1 MLENPAGGLL
11 RGKEVASVV
20 LKEFWGQSE
29 DTGMDISSA
38 KRLKEIVAVLRERE
52 LLQGVTP
59 VKVRQ
64 VLEDLGPTFV
74 KLGQIIS
81 MRPDFLPAEY
91 REELTKLQSD
101 VRPMAF
107 AAVRE
112 IVQHEYNQSW
122 DKVFASIDEE
132 AMGSASIAQVH
143 RAELLHGGRV
153 VIKVQRPG
161 IYDVM
166 AKDIALLKKAISILN
181 LVRDSDG
188 VVNLENIVDEMWEIA
203 KQEMDFLIE
212 ADHIEEFAHLN
223 KDDEKI
229 LCPKVNRRLTTQR
242 ILVMECMEG
251 IPLDDAEGLRAA
263 GVDVERMGRL
273 LGVNYVKQ
281 IIDDGFFHADPHPG
295 NIWVKDGRI
304 IWLDLGM
311 MGRLSVRD
319 RSNFRRAVMALV
331 TRDVYGMKEAVL
343 ALGIPRGRVDH
354 ARLYDDVAALMNQY
368 GDLDFEHLRAGEVAR
383 NILMVLKSSNIA
395 VPHGFSMFARGVMVM
410 EGVMLK
416 CCPQVNFSE
425 IFAKGLRVSM
435 KKDFSWLAELEKFKR
450 ESYVLMKKS
459 MQLPEQISD
468 ILRMTMSGQTKV
480 NLDLTGSQEPLQKLD
495 QMINRMIMA
504 IISAALLLGSST
516 ICTTQ
521 MEPKLMEIPLLGVLG
536 YLAAMLLCSKLL
548 WSIIKTDRRNQ

>member
-1 MLENPAGGLL
+1 M
-11 RGKEVASVV
+11 
-20 LKEFWGQSE
+20 LKEFLGQSE
-29 DTGMDISSA
+29 DGSMDISSA
-38 KRLKEIVAVLRERE
+38 RRLKEIVAVLRERE

-59 VKVRQ
+59 SKVRQ

-81 MRPDFLPAEY
+81 MRPDFLPNEY
-91 REELTKLQSD
+91 RDELTKLQSE
-101 VRPMAF
+101 VKPMSF
-107 AAVRE
+107 GVVKE
-112 IVQHEYNQSW
+112 IIRCEYNQGW
-122 DKVFASIDEE
+122 EGIFASIDEK

-143 RAELLHGGRV
+143 RAELLDGSRV

-181 LVRDSDG
+181 IVRDSDG
-188 VVNLENIVDEMWEIA
+188 VVDLESIVDEMWEIA
-203 KQEMDFLIE
+203 KQEMDFLLE
-212 ADHIEEFAHLN
+212 ADHIEEFSHLN
-223 KDDEKI
+223 KDDEYI
-229 LCPKVNRRLTTQR
+229 LCPKVNRQLTTQR
-242 ILVMECMEG
+242 ILVMECMDG
-251 IPLDDAEGLRAA
+251 IPLDEGEGLQAA
-263 GVDVERMGRL
+263 CVDMERIGRL

-319 RSNFRRAVMALV
+319 RNNFRHAIMALV

-343 ALGIPRGRVDH
+343 ALGLPRGKVDH
-354 ARLYDDVAALMNQY
+354 IQLYDDVAALMNQY
-368 GDLDFEHLRAGEVAR
+368 GDLDFEHLKAGEVAKK
-383 NILMVLKSSNIA
+383 ILMVLKSNNI
-395 VPHGFSMFARGVMVM
+395 VIPQGFSMFARGVMIM
-410 EGVMLK
+410 EGVMTR

-425 IFAKGLRVSM
+425 IFAKGLQVSM
-435 KKDFSWLAELEKFKR
+435 EKDFSWLSELGKIKR
-450 ESYVLMKKS
+450 DSYVLMKKS

-468 ILRMTMSGQTKV
+468 ILKMTLSGQTKV

-495 QMINRMIMA
+495 KMINKMIMA

-521 MEPKLMEIPLLGVLG
+521 MEPKIMEIPLLGVLG
-536 YLAAMLLCSKLL
+536 YLAAMVLCSKLL
-548 WSIIKTDRRNQ
+548 WSIIKTDRRKL

>member
-1 MLENPAGGLL
+1 ML
-11 RGKEVASVV
+11 R
-20 LKEFWGQSE
+20 EFLGQAE
-29 DTGMDISSA
+29 DGSMDISSA
-38 KRLKEIVAVLRERE
+38 RRLKEIVAVLRDRE

-81 MRPDFLPAEY
+81 MRPDFLPNEY
-91 REELTKLQSD
+91 QAELTRLQSE
-101 VRPMAF
+101 VKPMEF
-107 AAVRE
+107 SVVKE
-112 IVQHEYNQSW
+112 IVQREYNQSW
-122 DKVFASIDEE
+122 DGIFASIDEH

-143 RAELLHGGRV
+143 RASLLNGDRV

-161 IYDVM
+161 IYEVM
-166 AKDIALLKKAISILN
+166 AKDIALLKRAISILN

-188 VVNLENIVDEMWEIA
+188 VVNLESIVDEMWEIA
-203 KQEMDFLIE
+203 KQEMDFLLE

-223 KDDEKI
+223 KDDENI
-229 LCPKVNRRLTTQR
+229 LCPKVNRQLTTQR
-242 ILVMECMEG
+242 ILVMECMDG
-251 IPLDDAEGLRAA
+251 IPLDDGEGLQAA
-263 GVDVERMGRL
+263 CVDMERIGRR
-273 LGVNYVKQ
+273 LGINYVKQ
-281 IIDDGFFHADPHPG
+281 MIDDGFFHADPHPG

-319 RSNFRRAVMALV
+319 RNSFRHAIMALV
-331 TRDVYGMKEAVL
+331 TNDVYGMKEAVL
-343 ALGIPRGRVDH
+343 ALGMPRGKVDH
-354 ARLYDDVAALMNQY
+354 IQLYDDVAALMAQY
-368 GDLDFEHLRAGEVAR
+368 GDLDFEHLKAGEVAR
-383 NILMVLKSSNIA
+383 KILMVLKSNNIA
-395 VPHGFSMFARGVMVM
+395 IPHGFSMFARGVMIM
-410 EGVMLK
+410 EGVMTR

-435 KKDFSWLAELEKFKR
+435 EKDFSWLAELNKFKR
-450 ESYVLMKKS
+450 DSYMLMKKS

-468 ILRMTMSGQTKV
+468 ILKMTLSGQTKV

-495 QMINRMIMA
+495 SMINKMIMA

-521 MEPKLMEIPLLGVLG
+521 MEPKIMEIPLLGVLG
-536 YLAAMLLCSKLL
+536 YLAAMVLCSKLL
-548 WSIIKTDRRNQ
+548 WSIIKTDRRK

>member
-1 MLENPAGGLL
+1 ML
-11 RGKEVASVV
+11 R
-20 LKEFWGQSE
+20 EFLGQAE
-29 DTGMDISSA
+29 DGSMDISSA
-38 KRLKEIVAVLRERE
+38 RRLKEIVAVLRDRE

-81 MRPDFLPAEY
+81 MRPDFLPNEY
-91 REELTKLQSD
+91 QAELTRLQSE
-101 VRPMAF
+101 VKPMDF
-107 AAVRE
+107 SVVKE
-112 IVQHEYNQSW
+112 IVQREYNQSW
-122 DKVFASIDEE
+122 DGIFASIDEH

-143 RAELLHGGRV
+143 RASLLNGDRV

-161 IYDVM
+161 IYEVM
-166 AKDIALLKKAISILN
+166 AKDIALLKRAISILN

-188 VVNLENIVDEMWEIA
+188 VVNLESIVDEMWEIA
-203 KQEMDFLIE
+203 KQEMDFLLE

-223 KDDEKI
+223 KDDENI
-229 LCPKVNRRLTTQR
+229 LCPKVNRQLTTQR
-242 ILVMECMEG
+242 ILVMECMDG
-251 IPLDDAEGLRAA
+251 IPLDDGEGLQAA
-263 GVDVERMGRL
+263 CVDMERIGRR
-273 LGVNYVKQ
+273 LGINYVKQ
-281 IIDDGFFHADPHPG
+281 MIDDGFFHADPHPG

-319 RSNFRRAVMALV
+319 RNSFRHAIMALV
-331 TRDVYGMKEAVL
+331 TNDVYGMKEAVL
-343 ALGIPRGRVDH
+343 ALGMPRGKVDH
-354 ARLYDDVAALMNQY
+354 IQLYDDVAALMAQY
-368 GDLDFEHLRAGEVAR
+368 GDLDFEHLKAGEVAR
-383 NILMVLKSSNIA
+383 KILMVLKSNNIA
-395 VPHGFSMFARGVMVM
+395 IPHGFSMFARGVMIMESVM
-410 EGVMLK
+410 TR

-435 KKDFSWLAELEKFKR
+435 EKDFSWLAELNKFKR
-450 ESYVLMKKS
+450 DSYMLMKKS

-468 ILRMTMSGQTKV
+468 ILKMTLSGQTKV

-495 QMINRMIMA
+495 SMINKMIMA

-521 MEPKLMEIPLLGVLG
+521 MEPKIMEIPLLGVLG
-536 YLAAMLLCSKLL
+536 YLAAMVLCSKLL
-548 WSIIKTDRRNQ
+548 WSIIKTDRRK

>member
-1 MLENPAGGLL
+1 ML
-11 RGKEVASVV
+11 R
-20 LKEFWGQSE
+20 EFLGQAE
-29 DTGMDISSA
+29 DGSMDISSA
-38 KRLKEIVAVLRERE
+38 RRLKEIVAVLRDRE

-81 MRPDFLPAEY
+81 MRPDFLPNEY
-91 REELTKLQSD
+91 QAELTRLQSE
-101 VRPMAF
+101 VKPMHF
-107 AAVRE
+107 SVVKE
-112 IVQHEYNQSW
+112 IVQREYNQSW
-122 DKVFASIDEE
+122 DGIFASIDEH

-143 RAELLHGGRV
+143 RASLLNGDRV

-161 IYDVM
+161 IYEVM
-166 AKDIALLKKAISILN
+166 AKDIALLKRAISILN

-188 VVNLENIVDEMWEIA
+188 VVNLESIVDEMWEIA
-203 KQEMDFLIE
+203 KQEMDFLLE

-223 KDDEKI
+223 KDDENI
-229 LCPKVNRRLTTQR
+229 LCPKVNRQLTTQR
-242 ILVMECMEG
+242 ILVMECMDG
-251 IPLDDAEGLRAA
+251 IPLDDGEGLQAA
-263 GVDVERMGRL
+263 CVDMERIGRR
-273 LGVNYVKQ
+273 LGINYVKQ

-319 RSNFRRAVMALV
+319 RNSFRHAIMALV
-331 TRDVYGMKEAVL
+331 TNDVYGMKEAVL
-343 ALGIPRGRVDH
+343 ALGMPRGKVDH
-354 ARLYDDVAALMNQY
+354 IQLYDDVAALMAQY
-368 GDLDFEHLRAGEVAR
+368 GDLDFEHLKAGEVAR
-383 NILMVLKSSNIA
+383 KILMVLKSNNIA
-395 VPHGFSMFARGVMVM
+395 IPHGFSMFARGVMIM
-410 EGVMLK
+410 EGVMTR

-435 KKDFSWLAELEKFKR
+435 EKDFSWLAELNKFKR
-450 ESYVLMKKS
+450 DSYMLMKKS

-468 ILRMTMSGQTKV
+468 ILKMTLSGQTKV

-495 QMINRMIMA
+495 SMINKMIMA

-521 MEPKLMEIPLLGVLG
+521 MEPKIMEIPLLGVLG
-536 YLAAMLLCSKLL
+536 YLAAMVLCSKLL
-548 WSIIKTDRRNQ
+548 WSIIKTDRRK

>member
-1 MLENPAGGLL
+1 ML
-11 RGKEVASVV
+11 R
-20 LKEFWGQSE
+20 EFLGQAE
-29 DTGMDISSA
+29 DGSMDISSA
-38 KRLKEIVAVLRERE
+38 RRLKEIVAVLRDRE

-81 MRPDFLPAEY
+81 MRPDFLPNEY
-91 REELTKLQSD
+91 QAELTRLQSE
-101 VRPMAF
+101 VKPMEF
-107 AAVRE
+107 SVVKE
-112 IVQHEYNQSW
+112 IVQREYNQSW
-122 DKVFASIDEE
+122 DGIFASIDEH

-143 RAELLHGGRV
+143 RASLLNGDRV

-161 IYDVM
+161 IYEVM
-166 AKDIALLKKAISILN
+166 AKDIALLKRAISILN

-188 VVNLENIVDEMWEIA
+188 VVNLESIVDEMWEIA
-203 KQEMDFLIE
+203 KQEMDFLLE

-223 KDDEKI
+223 KDDENI
-229 LCPKVNRRLTTQR
+229 LCPKVNRQLTTQR
-242 ILVMECMEG
+242 ILVMECMDG
-251 IPLDDAEGLRAA
+251 IPLDDGEGLQAA
-263 GVDVERMGRL
+263 CVDMERIGRR
-273 LGVNYVKQ
+273 LGINYVKQ
-281 IIDDGFFHADPHPG
+281 MIDDGFFHADPHPG

-319 RSNFRRAVMALV
+319 RNSFRHAIMALV
-331 TRDVYGMKEAVL
+331 TNDVYGMKEAVL
-343 ALGIPRGRVDH
+343 ALGIPRGKVDH
-354 ARLYDDVAALMNQY
+354 IQLYDDVSALMAQY
-368 GDLDFEHLRAGEVAR
+368 GDLDFEHLKAGEVAR
-383 NILMVLKSSNIA
+383 KILMVLKSNNIA
-395 VPHGFSMFARGVMVM
+395 IPHGFSMFARGVMIM
-410 EGVMLK
+410 EGVMTR

-435 KKDFSWLAELEKFKR
+435 EKDFSWLAELNKFKR
-450 ESYVLMKKS
+450 DSYMLMKKS

-468 ILRMTMSGQTKV
+468 ILKMTLSGQTKV

-495 QMINRMIMA
+495 SMINKMIMA

-521 MEPKLMEIPLLGVLG
+521 MEPKIMEIPLLGVLG
-536 YLAAMLLCSKLL
+536 YLAAMVLCSKLL
-548 WSIIKTDRRNQ
+548 WSIIKTDRRK

>member
-1 MLENPAGGLL
+1 ML
-11 RGKEVASVV
+11 R
-20 LKEFWGQSE
+20 EFLGQAE
-29 DTGMDISSA
+29 DGSMDISSA
-38 KRLKEIVAVLRERE
+38 RRLKEIVAVLRDRE

-81 MRPDFLPAEY
+81 MRPDFLPNEY
-91 REELTKLQSD
+91 QAELTRLQSE
-101 VRPMAF
+101 VKPMDF
-107 AAVRE
+107 SVVKE
-112 IVQHEYNQSW
+112 IVQREYNQSW
-122 DKVFASIDEE
+122 DGIFASIDEH

-143 RAELLHGGRV
+143 RASLLNGDRV

-161 IYDVM
+161 IYEVM
-166 AKDIALLKKAISILN
+166 AKDIALLKRAISILN

-188 VVNLENIVDEMWEIA
+188 VVNLESIVDEMWEIA
-203 KQEMDFLIE
+203 KQEMDFLLE

-223 KDDEKI
+223 KDDENI
-229 LCPKVNRRLTTQR
+229 LCPKVNRQLTTQR

-251 IPLDDAEGLRAA
+251 IPLDNGEGLQAA
-263 GVDVERMGRL
+263 CVDMERIGRR
-273 LGVNYVKQ
+273 LGINYVKQ
-281 IIDDGFFHADPHPG
+281 MIDDGFFHADPHPG

-319 RSNFRRAVMALV
+319 RNSFRHAIMALV
-331 TRDVYGMKEAVL
+331 TNDVYGMKEAVL
-343 ALGIPRGRVDH
+343 ALGMPRGKVDH
-354 ARLYDDVAALMNQY
+354 IQLYDDVAALMAQY
-368 GDLDFEHLRAGEVAR
+368 GDLDFEHLKAGEVAR
-383 NILMVLKSSNIA
+383 KILMVLKSNNIA
-395 VPHGFSMFARGVMVM
+395 IPHGLSMFARGVMIM
-410 EGVMLK
+410 EGVMTR

-435 KKDFSWLAELEKFKR
+435 EKDFSWLAELNKFKR
-450 ESYVLMKKS
+450 DSYMLMKKS

-468 ILRMTMSGQTKV
+468 ILKMTLSGQTKV

-495 QMINRMIMA
+495 SMINKMIMA

-521 MEPKLMEIPLLGVLG
+521 MEPKIMEIPLLGVLG
-536 YLAAMLLCSKLL
+536 YLAAMVLCSKLL
-548 WSIIKTDRRNQ
+548 WSIIKTDRRK

>member
-1 MLENPAGGLL
+1 ML
-11 RGKEVASVV
+11 R
-20 LKEFWGQSE
+20 EFLGQAE
-29 DTGMDISSA
+29 DGSMDISSA
-38 KRLKEIVAVLRERE
+38 RRLKEIVAVLRDRE

-81 MRPDFLPAEY
+81 MRPDFLPNEY
-91 REELTKLQSD
+91 QAELTRLQSE
-101 VRPMAF
+101 VKPMDF
-107 AAVRE
+107 SVVKE
-112 IVQHEYNQSW
+112 IVQREYNQSW
-122 DKVFASIDEE
+122 DGIFASIDEH

-143 RAELLHGGRV
+143 RASLLNGDRV

-161 IYDVM
+161 IYEVM
-166 AKDIALLKKAISILN
+166 AKDIALLKRAISILN

-188 VVNLENIVDEMWEIA
+188 VVNLESIVDEMWEIA
-203 KQEMDFLIE
+203 KQEMDFLLE

-223 KDDEKI
+223 KDDENI
-229 LCPKVNRRLTTQR
+229 LCPKVNRQLTTQR
-242 ILVMECMEG
+242 ILVMECMDG
-251 IPLDDAEGLRAA
+251 IPLDDGEGLQAA
-263 GVDVERMGRL
+263 CVDMERIGRR
-273 LGVNYVKQ
+273 LGINYVKQ
-281 IIDDGFFHADPHPG
+281 MIDDGFFHADPHPG

-319 RSNFRRAVMALV
+319 RNSFRHAIMALV
-331 TRDVYGMKEAVL
+331 TNDVYGMKEAVL
-343 ALGIPRGRVDH
+343 ALGMPRGKVDH
-354 ARLYDDVAALMNQY
+354 IQLYDDVAALMAQY
-368 GDLDFEHLRAGEVAR
+368 GDLDFEHLKAGEVAR
-383 NILMVLKSSNIA
+383 KILMVLKSNNIA
-395 VPHGFSMFARGVMVM
+395 IPHGFSMFARGVMIM
-410 EGVMLK
+410 EGVMTR

-435 KKDFSWLAELEKFKR
+435 EKDFSWLAELNKFKR
-450 ESYVLMKKS
+450 DSYMLMKKS

-468 ILRMTMSGQTKV
+468 ILKMTLSGQTKV

-495 QMINRMIMA
+495 SMINKMIMA

-521 MEPKLMEIPLLGVLG
+521 MEPKIMEIPLLGVLG
-536 YLAAMLLCSKLL
+536 YLAAMVLCSKLL
-548 WSIIKTDRRNQ
+548 WSIIKTDRRK

>member
-1 MLENPAGGLL
+1 ML
-11 RGKEVASVV
+11 R
-20 LKEFWGQSE
+20 EFLGQAE
-29 DTGMDISSA
+29 DGSMDISSA
-38 KRLKEIVAVLRERE
+38 RRLKEIVAVLRDRE

-81 MRPDFLPAEY
+81 MRPDFLPNEY
-91 REELTKLQSD
+91 QAELTRLQSE
-101 VRPMAF
+101 VKPMDF
-107 AAVRE
+107 SVVKE
-112 IVQHEYNQSW
+112 IVQREYNQSW
-122 DKVFASIDEE
+122 DGIFASIDEH

-143 RAELLHGGRV
+143 RASLLNGDRV

-161 IYDVM
+161 IYEVM

-188 VVNLENIVDEMWEIA
+188 VVNLESIVDEMWEIA
-203 KQEMDFLIE
+203 KQEMDFLLE

-223 KDDEKI
+223 KDDENI
-229 LCPKVNRRLTTQR
+229 LCPKVNRQLTTQR

-251 IPLDDAEGLRAA
+251 IPLDDGEGLQAA
-263 GVDVERMGRL
+263 CVDMERIGRR
-273 LGVNYVKQ
+273 LGINYVKQ
-281 IIDDGFFHADPHPG
+281 MIDDGFFHADPHPG

-319 RSNFRRAVMALV
+319 RNSFRHAIMALV
-331 TRDVYGMKEAVL
+331 TNDVYGMKEAVL
-343 ALGIPRGRVDH
+343 ALGMPRGKVDH
-354 ARLYDDVAALMNQY
+354 IQLYDDVAALMAQY
-368 GDLDFEHLRAGEVAR
+368 GDLDFEHLKAGEVAR
-383 NILMVLKSSNIA
+383 KILMVLKSNNIA
-395 VPHGFSMFARGVMVM
+395 IPHGFSMFARGVMIM
-410 EGVMLK
+410 EGVMTR

-435 KKDFSWLAELEKFKR
+435 EKDFSWLAELNKFKR
-450 ESYVLMKKS
+450 DSYMLMKKS

-468 ILRMTMSGQTKV
+468 ILKMTLSGQTKV

-495 QMINRMIMA
+495 SMINKMIMA

-521 MEPKLMEIPLLGVLG
+521 MEPKIMEIPLLGVLG
-536 YLAAMLLCSKLL
+536 YLAAMVLCSKLL
-548 WSIIKTDRRNQ
+548 WSIIKTDRRK

>member
-1 MLENPAGGLL
+1 ML
-11 RGKEVASVV
+11 R
-20 LKEFWGQSE
+20 EFLGQAE
-29 DTGMDISSA
+29 DGSMDISSA
-38 KRLKEIVAVLRERE
+38 RRLKEIVAVLRDRE

-81 MRPDFLPAEY
+81 MRPDFLPNEY
-91 REELTKLQSD
+91 QAELTRLQSE
-101 VRPMAF
+101 VKPMDF
-107 AAVRE
+107 SVVKE
-112 IVQHEYNQSW
+112 IVQREYNQSW
-122 DKVFASIDEE
+122 DGIFASIDEH

-143 RAELLHGGRV
+143 RASLLNGDRV

-161 IYDVM
+161 IYEVM
-166 AKDIALLKKAISILN
+166 AKDIALLKRAISILN

-188 VVNLENIVDEMWEIA
+188 VVNLESIMDEMWEIA
-203 KQEMDFLIE
+203 KQEMDFLLE

-223 KDDEKI
+223 KDDENI
-229 LCPKVNRRLTTQR
+229 LCPKVNRQLTTQR
-242 ILVMECMEG
+242 ILVMECMDG
-251 IPLDDAEGLRAA
+251 IPLDDGEGLQAA
-263 GVDVERMGRL
+263 CVDMERIGRR
-273 LGVNYVKQ
+273 LGINYVKQ

-319 RSNFRRAVMALV
+319 RNSFRHAIMALV
-331 TRDVYGMKEAVL
+331 TNDVYGMKEAVL
-343 ALGIPRGRVDH
+343 ALGVPRGKVDH
-354 ARLYDDVAALMNQY
+354 IQLYDDVAALMAQY
-368 GDLDFEHLRAGEVAR
+368 GDLDFEHLKAGEVAR
-383 NILMVLKSSNIA
+383 KILMVLKSNNIA
-395 VPHGFSMFARGVMVM
+395 IPHGFSMFARGVMIM
-410 EGVMLK
+410 EGVMTR

-435 KKDFSWLAELEKFKR
+435 EKDFSWLAELNKFKR
-450 ESYVLMKKS
+450 DSYMLMKKS

-468 ILRMTMSGQTKV
+468 ILKMTLSGQTKV

-495 QMINRMIMA
+495 SMINKMIMA

-521 MEPKLMEIPLLGVLG
+521 MEPKIMEIPLLGVLG
-536 YLAAMLLCSKLL
+536 YLAAMVLCSKLL
-548 WSIIKTDRRNQ
+548 WSIIKTDRRK

>member
-1 MLENPAGGLL
+1 ML
-11 RGKEVASVV
+11 R
-20 LKEFWGQSE
+20 EFLGQAE
-29 DTGMDISSA
+29 DGSMDISSA
-38 KRLKEIVAVLRERE
+38 RRLKEIVAVLRDRE

-81 MRPDFLPAEY
+81 MRPDFLPNEY
-91 REELTKLQSD
+91 QAELTRLQSE
-101 VRPMAF
+101 VKPMDF
-107 AAVRE
+107 SVVKE
-112 IVQHEYNQSW
+112 IVQREYNQSW
-122 DKVFASIDEE
+122 DGIFASIDEH

-143 RAELLHGGRV
+143 RASLLNGDRV

-161 IYDVM
+161 IYEVM
-166 AKDIALLKKAISILN
+166 AKDIALLKRAISILN

-188 VVNLENIVDEMWEIA
+188 VVNLESIVDEMWEIA
-203 KQEMDFLIE
+203 KQEMDFLLE

-223 KDDEKI
+223 KDDENI
-229 LCPKVNRRLTTQR
+229 LCPKVNRQLTTQR

-251 IPLDDAEGLRAA
+251 IPLGDGEGLQAA
-263 GVDVERMGRL
+263 CVDMERIGRR
-273 LGVNYVKQ
+273 LGINYVKQ

-319 RSNFRRAVMALV
+319 RNSFRHAIMALV
-331 TRDVYGMKEAVL
+331 TNDVYGMKEAVL
-343 ALGIPRGRVDH
+343 ALGMPRGKVDH
-354 ARLYDDVAALMNQY
+354 IQLYDDVAALMAQY
-368 GDLDFEHLRAGEVAR
+368 GDLDFEHLKAGEVAR
-383 NILMVLKSSNIA
+383 KILMVLKSNNIA
-395 VPHGFSMFARGVMVM
+395 IPHGFSMFARGVMIM
-410 EGVMLK
+410 EGVMTR

-435 KKDFSWLAELEKFKR
+435 EKDFSWLAELNKFKR
-450 ESYVLMKKS
+450 DSYMLMKKS

-468 ILRMTMSGQTKV
+468 ILKMTLSGQTKV

-495 QMINRMIMA
+495 SMINKMIMA

-521 MEPKLMEIPLLGVLG
+521 MEPKIMEIPLLGVLG
-536 YLAAMLLCSKLL
+536 YLAAMVLCSKLL
-548 WSIIKTDRRNQ
+548 WSIIKTDRRK

>member
-1 MLENPAGGLL
+1 ML
-11 RGKEVASVV
+11 R
-20 LKEFWGQSE
+20 EFLGQAE
-29 DTGMDISSA
+29 DGSMDISSA
-38 KRLKEIVAVLRERE
+38 RRLKEIVAVLRDRE

-64 VLEDLGPTFV
+64 VPEDLGPTFV

-81 MRPDFLPAEY
+81 MRPDFLPNEY
-91 REELTKLQSD
+91 QAELTRLQSE
-101 VRPMAF
+101 VKPMDF
-107 AAVRE
+107 SVVKE
-112 IVQHEYNQSW
+112 IVQREYNQSW
-122 DKVFASIDEE
+122 DGIFASIDEH

-143 RAELLHGGRV
+143 RASLLNGDRV

-166 AKDIALLKKAISILN
+166 SKDIALLKRAISILN

-188 VVNLENIVDEMWEIA
+188 VVNLESIVDEMWEIA
-203 KQEMDFLIE
+203 KQEMDFLLE

-223 KDDEKI
+223 KDDENI
-229 LCPKVNRRLTTQR
+229 LCPKVNRQLTTQR
-242 ILVMECMEG
+242 ILVMECMHG
-251 IPLDDAEGLRAA
+251 IPLDDGEGLQAA
-263 GVDVERMGRL
+263 CVDMERIGRR
-273 LGVNYVKQ
+273 LGINYVKQ
-281 IIDDGFFHADPHPG
+281 MIDDGFFHADPHPG

-319 RSNFRRAVMALV
+319 RNSFRHAIMALV
-331 TRDVYGMKEAVL
+331 TNDVYGMKEAVL
-343 ALGIPRGRVDH
+343 ALGMPRGKVDH
-354 ARLYDDVAALMNQY
+354 IQLYDDVAALMAQY
-368 GDLDFEHLRAGEVAR
+368 GDLDFEHLKAGEVAR
-383 NILMVLKSSNIA
+383 KILMVLKSNNIA
-395 VPHGFSMFARGVMVM
+395 IPHGFSMFARGVMIM
-410 EGVMLK
+410 EGVMTR

-435 KKDFSWLAELEKFKR
+435 EKDFSWLAELNKFKR
-450 ESYVLMKKS
+450 DSYMLMKKS

-468 ILRMTMSGQTKV
+468 ILKMTLSGQTKV

-495 QMINRMIMA
+495 SMINKMIMA

-521 MEPKLMEIPLLGVLG
+521 MEPKIMEIPLLGVLG
-536 YLAAMLLCSKLL
+536 YLAAMVLCSKLL
-548 WSIIKTDRRNQ
+548 WSIIKTDRRK

>member
-1 MLENPAGGLL
+1 ML
-11 RGKEVASVV
+11 R
-20 LKEFWGQSE
+20 EFLGQAE
-29 DTGMDISSA
+29 DGSMDISSA
-38 KRLKEIVAVLRERE
+38 RRLKEIVAVLRDRE

-81 MRPDFLPAEY
+81 MRPDFLPNEY
-91 REELTKLQSD
+91 QAELTRLQSE
-101 VRPMAF
+101 VKPMDF
-107 AAVRE
+107 SVVKE
-112 IVQHEYNQSW
+112 IVQREYNQSW
-122 DKVFASIDEE
+122 DGIFASIDEH

-143 RAELLHGGRV
+143 RASLLNGDRV

-161 IYDVM
+161 IYEVM
-166 AKDIALLKKAISILN
+166 AKDIALLKRAISILN

-188 VVNLENIVDEMWEIA
+188 VVNLESIVDEMWEIA
-203 KQEMDFLIE
+203 KQEMDFLLE

-223 KDDEKI
+223 KDDENI
-229 LCPKVNRRLTTQR
+229 LCPKVNRQLTTQR

-251 IPLDDAEGLRAA
+251 IPLDDGDGLQAA
-263 GVDVERMGRL
+263 CVDMERIGRR
-273 LGVNYVKQ
+273 LGINYVKQ
-281 IIDDGFFHADPHPG
+281 MIDDGFFHADPHPG

-319 RSNFRRAVMALV
+319 RNSFRHAIMALV
-331 TRDVYGMKEAVL
+331 TNDVYGMKEAVL
-343 ALGIPRGRVDH
+343 ALGMPRGKVDH
-354 ARLYDDVAALMNQY
+354 IQLYDDVAALMAQY
-368 GDLDFEHLRAGEVAR
+368 GDLDFEHLKAGEVAR
-383 NILMVLKSSNIA
+383 KILMVLKSNNIA
-395 VPHGFSMFARGVMVM
+395 IPHGFSMFARGVMIM
-410 EGVMLK
+410 EGVMTR

-435 KKDFSWLAELEKFKR
+435 EKDFSWLAELNKFKR
-450 ESYVLMKKS
+450 DSYMLMKKS

-468 ILRMTMSGQTKV
+468 ILKMTLSGQTKV

-495 QMINRMIMA
+495 SMINKMIMA

-521 MEPKLMEIPLLGVLG
+521 MEPKIMEIPLLGVLG
-536 YLAAMLLCSKLL
+536 YLAAMVLCSKLL
-548 WSIIKTDRRNQ
+548 WSIIKTDRRK

>member
-1 MLENPAGGLL
+1 ML
-11 RGKEVASVV
+11 R
-20 LKEFWGQSE
+20 EFLGQAE
-29 DTGMDISSA
+29 DGSMDISSA
-38 KRLKEIVAVLRERE
+38 RRLKEIVAVLRDRE

-81 MRPDFLPAEY
+81 MRPDFLPNEY
-91 REELTKLQSD
+91 QAELTRLQSE
-101 VRPMAF
+101 VKPMDF
-107 AAVRE
+107 SVVKE
-112 IVQHEYNQSW
+112 IVQREYNQSW
-122 DKVFASIDEE
+122 DGIFASIDEH

-143 RAELLHGGRV
+143 RASLLNGDRV

-161 IYDVM
+161 IYEVM
-166 AKDIALLKKAISILN
+166 AKDITLLKRAISILN

-188 VVNLENIVDEMWEIA
+188 VVNLESIVDEMWEIA
-203 KQEMDFLIE
+203 KQEMDFLLE

-223 KDDEKI
+223 KDDENI
-229 LCPKVNRRLTTQR
+229 LCPKVNRQLTTQR
-242 ILVMECMEG
+242 ILVMECMDG
-251 IPLDDAEGLRAA
+251 IPLDDGEGLQAA
-263 GVDVERMGRL
+263 CVDMERIGRR
-273 LGVNYVKQ
+273 LGINYVKQ
-281 IIDDGFFHADPHPG
+281 MIDDGFFHADPHPG

-319 RSNFRRAVMALV
+319 RNSFRHAIMALV
-331 TRDVYGMKEAVL
+331 TNDVYGMKEAVL
-343 ALGIPRGRVDH
+343 ALGMPRGKVDH
-354 ARLYDDVAALMNQY
+354 IQLYDDVAALMAQY
-368 GDLDFEHLRAGEVAR
+368 GDLDFEHLKAGEVAR
-383 NILMVLKSSNIA
+383 KILMVLKSNNIA
-395 VPHGFSMFARGVMVM
+395 IPHGFSMFARGVMIM
-410 EGVMLK
+410 EGVMTR

-435 KKDFSWLAELEKFKR
+435 EKDFSWLAELNKFKR
-450 ESYVLMKKS
+450 DSYMLMKKS

-468 ILRMTMSGQTKV
+468 ILKMTLSGQTKV

-495 QMINRMIMA
+495 SMINKMIMA

-521 MEPKLMEIPLLGVLG
+521 MEPKIMEIPLLGVLG
-536 YLAAMLLCSKLL
+536 YLAAMVLCSKLL
-548 WSIIKTDRRNQ
+548 WSIIKTDRRK

>member
-1 MLENPAGGLL
+1 ML
-11 RGKEVASVV
+11 R
-20 LKEFWGQSE
+20 EFLGQAE
-29 DTGMDISSA
+29 DGSMDISSA
-38 KRLKEIVAVLRERE
+38 RRLKEIVAVLRDRE

-81 MRPDFLPAEY
+81 MRPDFLPNEY
-91 REELTKLQSD
+91 QAELTRLQSE
-101 VRPMAF
+101 VKPMDF
-107 AAVRE
+107 SVVKE
-112 IVQHEYNQSW
+112 IVQREYNQSW
-122 DKVFASIDEE
+122 DGIFASIDEH

-143 RAELLHGGRV
+143 RASLLNGDRV

-161 IYDVM
+161 IYEVM
-166 AKDIALLKKAISILN
+166 AKDIALLKRAISILN

-188 VVNLENIVDEMWEIA
+188 VVNLESIVDEMWEIA
-203 KQEMDFLIE
+203 KQEMDFLLE

-223 KDDEKI
+223 KDDENI
-229 LCPKVNRRLTTQR
+229 LCPKVNRQLTTQR
-242 ILVMECMEG
+242 ILVMECMDG
-251 IPLDDAEGLRAA
+251 IPLDDGEGLQAA
-263 GVDVERMGRL
+263 CVDMERIGRR
-273 LGVNYVKQ
+273 LGINYVKQ
-281 IIDDGFFHADPHPG
+281 MIDDGFFHADPHPG

-319 RSNFRRAVMALV
+319 RNSFRHAIMALV
-331 TRDVYGMKEAVL
+331 TNDVYGMKEAVL
-343 ALGIPRGRVDH
+343 ALGIPRGKVDH
-354 ARLYDDVAALMNQY
+354 IQLYDDVAALMAQY
-368 GDLDFEHLRAGEVAR
+368 GDLDFEHLKAGEVAR
-383 NILMVLKSSNIA
+383 KILMVLKSNNIA
-395 VPHGFSMFARGVMVM
+395 IPHGFSMFARGVMIM
-410 EGVMLK
+410 EGVMTR

-435 KKDFSWLAELEKFKR
+435 EKDFSWLAELNKFKR
-450 ESYVLMKKS
+450 DSYMLMKKS

-468 ILRMTMSGQTKV
+468 ILKMTLSGQTKV

-495 QMINRMIMA
+495 SMINKMIMA

-521 MEPKLMEIPLLGVLG
+521 MEPKIMEIPLLGVLG
-536 YLAAMLLCSKLL
+536 YLAAMVLCSKLL
-548 WSIIKTDRRNQ
+548 WSIIKTDRRK

>member
-1 MLENPAGGLL
+1 ML
-11 RGKEVASVV
+11 R
-20 LKEFWGQSE
+20 EFLGQAE
-29 DTGMDISSA
+29 DGSMDISSA
-38 KRLKEIVAVLRERE
+38 RRLKEIVAVLRDRE

-81 MRPDFLPAEY
+81 MRPDFLPNEY
-91 REELTKLQSD
+91 QAELTRLQSE
-101 VRPMAF
+101 VKPMDF
-107 AAVRE
+107 SVVKE
-112 IVQHEYNQSW
+112 IVQREYNQSW
-122 DKVFASIDEE
+122 DGIFASIDEH

-143 RAELLHGGRV
+143 RASLLNGDRV

-161 IYDVM
+161 IYEVM
-166 AKDIALLKKAISILN
+166 AKDIALLKKAISLLN
-181 LVRDSDG
+181 LVRDSQG
-188 VVNLENIVDEMWEIA
+188 VVNLESIVDEMWEIA
-203 KQEMDFLIE
+203 KQEMDFLLE

-223 KDDEKI
+223 KDDENI
-229 LCPKVNRRLTTQR
+229 LCPKVNRQLTTQR

-251 IPLDDAEGLRAA
+251 IPLDDGEGLQAA
-263 GVDVERMGRL
+263 CVDMERIGRR
-273 LGVNYVKQ
+273 LGINYVKQ
-281 IIDDGFFHADPHPG
+281 MIDDGFFHADPHPG

-319 RSNFRRAVMALV
+319 RNSFRHAIMALV
-331 TRDVYGMKEAVL
+331 TNDVYGMKEAVL
-343 ALGIPRGRVDH
+343 ALGMPRGKVDH
-354 ARLYDDVAALMNQY
+354 IQLYDDVAALMAQY
-368 GDLDFEHLRAGEVAR
+368 GDLDFEHLKAGEVAR
-383 NILMVLKSSNIA
+383 KILMVLKSNNIA
-395 VPHGFSMFARGVMVM
+395 IPHGFSMFARGVMIM
-410 EGVMLK
+410 EGVMTR

-435 KKDFSWLAELEKFKR
+435 EKDFSWLAELNKFKR
-450 ESYVLMKKS
+450 DSYMLMKKS

-468 ILRMTMSGQTKV
+468 ILKMTLSGQTKV

-495 QMINRMIMA
+495 SMINKMIMA

-521 MEPKLMEIPLLGVLG
+521 MEPKIMEIPLLGVLG
-536 YLAAMLLCSKLL
+536 YLAAMVLCSKLL
-548 WSIIKTDRRNQ
+548 WSIIKTDRRK

>member
-1 MLENPAGGLL
+1 ML
-11 RGKEVASVV
+11 R
-20 LKEFWGQSE
+20 EFLGQAE
-29 DTGMDISSA
+29 DGSMDISSA
-38 KRLKEIVAVLRERE
+38 RRLKEIVAVLRDRE

-81 MRPDFLPAEY
+81 MRPDFLPNEY
-91 REELTKLQSD
+91 QAELTRLQSE
-101 VRPMAF
+101 VKPMDF
-107 AAVRE
+107 SVVKE
-112 IVQHEYNQSW
+112 IVQREYNQSW
-122 DKVFASIDEE
+122 DGIFASIDEH

-143 RAELLHGGRV
+143 RASLLNGDRV

-161 IYDVM
+161 IYEVM

-188 VVNLENIVDEMWEIA
+188 VVNLESIVDEMWEIA
-203 KQEMDFLIE
+203 KQEMDFLLE

-223 KDDEKI
+223 KDDENI
-229 LCPKVNRRLTTQR
+229 LCPKVNRQLTTQR
-242 ILVMECMEG
+242 ILVMECMDG
-251 IPLDDAEGLRAA
+251 IPLDDGEGLQAA
-263 GVDVERMGRL
+263 CVDMERIGRR
-273 LGVNYVKQ
+273 LGINYVKQ
-281 IIDDGFFHADPHPG
+281 MIDDGFFHADPHPG

-319 RSNFRRAVMALV
+319 RNSFRHAIMALV
-331 TRDVYGMKEAVL
+331 TNDVYGMKEAVL
-343 ALGIPRGRVDH
+343 ALGVPRGKVDH
-354 ARLYDDVAALMNQY
+354 IQLYDDVAALMAQY
-368 GDLDFEHLRAGEVAR
+368 GDLDFEHLKAGEVAR
-383 NILMVLKSSNIA
+383 KILMVLKSNNIA
-395 VPHGFSMFARGVMVM
+395 IPHGFSMFARGVMIM
-410 EGVMLK
+410 EGVMTR

-435 KKDFSWLAELEKFKR
+435 EKDFSWLAELNKFKR
-450 ESYVLMKKS
+450 DSYMLMKKS

-468 ILRMTMSGQTKV
+468 ILKMTLSGQTKV

-495 QMINRMIMA
+495 SMINKMIMA

-521 MEPKLMEIPLLGVLG
+521 MEPKIMEIPLLGVLG
-536 YLAAMLLCSKLL
+536 YLAAMVLCSKLL
-548 WSIIKTDRRNQ
+548 WSIIKTDRRK

>member
-1 MLENPAGGLL
+1 ML
-11 RGKEVASVV
+11 R
-20 LKEFWGQSE
+20 EFLGQAE
-29 DTGMDISSA
+29 DGSMDISSA
-38 KRLKEIVAVLRERE
+38 RRLKEIVAVLRDRE

-81 MRPDFLPAEY
+81 MRPDFLPNEY
-91 REELTKLQSD
+91 QAELTRLQSE
-101 VRPMAF
+101 VKPMDF
-107 AAVRE
+107 SVVKE
-112 IVQHEYNQSW
+112 IVQREYNQSW
-122 DKVFASIDEE
+122 DGIFASIDEH

-143 RAELLHGGRV
+143 RASLLNGDRV

-161 IYDVM
+161 IYEVM
-166 AKDIALLKKAISILN
+166 AKDIALLKRAISILN
-181 LVRDSDG
+181 LVRDSEG
-188 VVNLENIVDEMWEIA
+188 VVNLESIVDEMWEIA
-203 KQEMDFLIE
+203 KQEMDFLLE

-223 KDDEKI
+223 KDDENI
-229 LCPKVNRRLTTQR
+229 LCPKVNRQLTTQR

-251 IPLDDAEGLRAA
+251 IPLDDGEGLQAA
-263 GVDVERMGRL
+263 CVDMERIGRR
-273 LGVNYVKQ
+273 LGINYVKQ
-281 IIDDGFFHADPHPG
+281 MIDDGFFHADPHPG

-319 RSNFRRAVMALV
+319 RNSFRHAIMALV
-331 TRDVYGMKEAVL
+331 TNDVYGMKEAVL
-343 ALGIPRGRVDH
+343 ALGMPRGKVDH
-354 ARLYDDVAALMNQY
+354 IQLYDDVAALMAQY
-368 GDLDFEHLRAGEVAR
+368 GDLDFEHLKAGEVAR
-383 NILMVLKSSNIA
+383 KILMVLKSNNIA
-395 VPHGFSMFARGVMVM
+395 IPHGFSMFARGVMIM
-410 EGVMLK
+410 EGVMTR

-435 KKDFSWLAELEKFKR
+435 EKDFSWLAELNKFKR
-450 ESYVLMKKS
+450 DSYMLMKKS

-468 ILRMTMSGQTKV
+468 ILKMTLSGQTKV

-495 QMINRMIMA
+495 SMINKMIMA

-521 MEPKLMEIPLLGVLG
+521 MEPKIMEIPLLGVLG
-536 YLAAMLLCSKLL
+536 YLAAMVLCSKLL
-548 WSIIKTDRRNQ
+548 WSIIKTDRRK

>member
-1 MLENPAGGLL
+1 ML
-11 RGKEVASVV
+11 R
-20 LKEFWGQSE
+20 EFLGQAE
-29 DTGMDISSA
+29 DGSMDISSA
-38 KRLKEIVAVLRERE
+38 RRLKEIVAVLRDRE

-81 MRPDFLPAEY
+81 MRPDFLPNEY
-91 REELTKLQSD
+91 QAELTRLQSE
-101 VRPMAF
+101 VKPMDF
-107 AAVRE
+107 SVVKE
-112 IVQHEYNQSW
+112 IVQREYNQSW
-122 DKVFASIDEE
+122 DGIFASIDEH

-143 RAELLHGGRV
+143 RASLLNGDRV

-161 IYDVM
+161 IYEVM
-166 AKDIALLKKAISILN
+166 AKDIALLKKAISLLN
-181 LVRDSDG
+181 LVRDSEG
-188 VVNLENIVDEMWEIA
+188 VVNLESIVDEMWEIA
-203 KQEMDFLIE
+203 KQEMDFLLE

-223 KDDEKI
+223 KDDENI
-229 LCPKVNRRLTTQR
+229 LCPKVNRQLTTQR

-251 IPLDDAEGLRAA
+251 IPLDDGEGLQAA
-263 GVDVERMGRL
+263 CVDMERIGRR
-273 LGVNYVKQ
+273 LGINYVKQ
-281 IIDDGFFHADPHPG
+281 MIDDGFFHADPHPG

-319 RSNFRRAVMALV
+319 RNSFRHAIMALV
-331 TRDVYGMKEAVL
+331 TNDVYGMKEAVL
-343 ALGIPRGRVDH
+343 ALGMPRGKVDH
-354 ARLYDDVAALMNQY
+354 IQLYDDVSALMAQY
-368 GDLDFEHLRAGEVAR
+368 GDLDFEHLKAGEVAR
-383 NILMVLKSSNIA
+383 KILMVLKSNNIA
-395 VPHGFSMFARGVMVM
+395 IPHGFSMFARGVMIM
-410 EGVMLK
+410 EGVMTR

-435 KKDFSWLAELEKFKR
+435 DKDFSWLAELNKFKR
-450 ESYVLMKKS
+450 DSYMLMKKS

-468 ILRMTMSGQTKV
+468 ILKMTLSGQTKV

-495 QMINRMIMA
+495 SMINKMIMA

-521 MEPKLMEIPLLGVLG
+521 MEPKIMEIPLLGVLG
-536 YLAAMLLCSKLL
+536 YLAAMVLCSKLL
-548 WSIIKTDRRNQ
+548 WSIIKTDRRK

>member
-1 MLENPAGGLL
+1 ML
-11 RGKEVASVV
+11 R
-20 LKEFWGQSE
+20 EFLGQAE
-29 DTGMDISSA
+29 DGSMDISSA
-38 KRLKEIVAVLRERE
+38 RRLKEIVAVLRDRE

-81 MRPDFLPAEY
+81 MRPDFLPNEY
-91 REELTKLQSD
+91 QAELTRLQSE
-101 VRPMAF
+101 VKPMDF
-107 AAVRE
+107 SVVKE
-112 IVQHEYNQSW
+112 IVQREYNQSW
-122 DKVFASIDEE
+122 DGIFASIDEH

-143 RAELLHGGRV
+143 RASLLNGDRV

-161 IYDVM
+161 IYEVM

-181 LVRDSDG
+181 LVRDSEG
-188 VVNLENIVDEMWEIA
+188 VVNLESIVDEMWEIA
-203 KQEMDFLIE
+203 KQEMDFLLE

-223 KDDEKI
+223 KDDENI
-229 LCPKVNRRLTTQR
+229 LCPKVNRQLTTQR

-251 IPLDDAEGLRAA
+251 IPLDDGEGLQAA
-263 GVDVERMGRL
+263 CVDMERIGRR
-273 LGVNYVKQ
+273 LGINYVKQ
-281 IIDDGFFHADPHPG
+281 MIDDGFFHADPHPG

-319 RSNFRRAVMALV
+319 RNSFRHAIMALV
-331 TRDVYGMKEAVL
+331 TNDVYGMKEAVL
-343 ALGIPRGRVDH
+343 ALGVPRGKVDH
-354 ARLYDDVAALMNQY
+354 IQLYDDVAALMAQY
-368 GDLDFEHLRAGEVAR
+368 GDLDFEHLKAGEVAR
-383 NILMVLKSSNIA
+383 KILMVLKSNNIA
-395 VPHGFSMFARGVMVM
+395 IPHGFSMFARGVMIM
-410 EGVMLK
+410 EGVMTR

-435 KKDFSWLAELEKFKR
+435 EKDFSWLAELNKFKR
-450 ESYVLMKKS
+450 DSYMLMKKS

-468 ILRMTMSGQTKV
+468 ILKMTLSGQTKV

-495 QMINRMIMA
+495 SMINKMIMA

-521 MEPKLMEIPLLGVLG
+521 MEPKIMEIPLLGVLG
-536 YLAAMLLCSKLL
+536 YLAAMVLCSKLL
-548 WSIIKTDRRNQ
+548 WSIIKTDRRK

>member
-1 MLENPAGGLL
+1 ML
-11 RGKEVASVV
+11 R
-20 LKEFWGQSE
+20 EFLGQAE
-29 DTGMDISSA
+29 DGSMDISSA
-38 KRLKEIVAVLRERE
+38 RRLKEIVAVLRDRE

-81 MRPDFLPAEY
+81 MRPDFLPNEY
-91 REELTKLQSD
+91 QAELTRLQSE
-101 VRPMAF
+101 VKPMEF
-107 AAVRE
+107 SVVKE
-112 IVQHEYNQSW
+112 IVQREYNQSW
-122 DKVFASIDEE
+122 DGIFASIDEH

-143 RAELLHGGRV
+143 RASLLNGDRV

-161 IYDVM
+161 IYEVM
-166 AKDIALLKKAISILN
+166 AKDIALLKRAISILN

-188 VVNLENIVDEMWEIA
+188 VVNLESIVDEMWEIA
-203 KQEMDFLIE
+203 KQEMDFLLE

-223 KDDEKI
+223 KDDENI
-229 LCPKVNRRLTTQR
+229 LCPKVNRQLTTQR
-242 ILVMECMEG
+242 ILVMECMDG
-251 IPLDDAEGLRAA
+251 IPLDDGEGLQAA
-263 GVDVERMGRL
+263 CVDMERIGRR
-273 LGVNYVKQ
+273 LGINYVKQ
-281 IIDDGFFHADPHPG
+281 MIDDGFFHADPHPG

-319 RSNFRRAVMALV
+319 RNSFRHAIMALV
-331 TRDVYGMKEAVL
+331 TNDVYGMKEAVL
-343 ALGIPRGRVDH
+343 ALGMPRGKVDH
-354 ARLYDDVAALMNQY
+354 IQLYDDVSALMAQY
-368 GDLDFEHLRAGEVAR
+368 GDLDFEHLKAGEVAR
-383 NILMVLKSSNIA
+383 KILMVLKSNNIA
-395 VPHGFSMFARGVMVM
+395 IPHGFSMFARGVMIM
-410 EGVMLK
+410 EGVMTR

-435 KKDFSWLAELEKFKR
+435 EKDFSWLAELNKFKR
-450 ESYVLMKKS
+450 DSYMLMKKS

-468 ILRMTMSGQTKV
+468 ILKMTLSGQTKV

-495 QMINRMIMA
+495 SMINKMIMA

-521 MEPKLMEIPLLGVLG
+521 MEPKIMEIPLLGVLG
-536 YLAAMLLCSKLL
+536 YLAAMVLCSKLL
-548 WSIIKTDRRNQ
+548 WSIIKTDRRK